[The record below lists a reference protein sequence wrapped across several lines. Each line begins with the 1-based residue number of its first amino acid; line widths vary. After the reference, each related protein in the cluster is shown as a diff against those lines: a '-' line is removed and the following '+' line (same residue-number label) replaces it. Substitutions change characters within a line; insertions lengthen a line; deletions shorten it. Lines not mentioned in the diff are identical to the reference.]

1 MNSVVNQ
8 IKYLETSEDE
18 VREMI
23 AKNRAEFRDQW
34 SKRQMDL
41 RRSMKAR
48 HEDRKESKMFDFG
61 VKKEELEWLLK
72 MYNDPVEIEK
82 INTQQAQLNVQIDVW
97 LTEYENK
104 IADEEKEFD
113 DNEEKE
119 DNRLTCTWLFS
130 FCFE

>member
-1 MNSVVNQ
+1 MNQ

-18 VREMI
+18 VRDMI

-34 SKRQMDL
+34 SKRQMES
-41 RRSMKAR
+41 RRTMKAR

-104 IADEEKEFD
+104 VAEEEKEFD
-113 DNEEKE
+113 DSEEKE
-119 DNRLTCTWLFS
+119 DNRLTCNHSL
-130 FCFE
+130 